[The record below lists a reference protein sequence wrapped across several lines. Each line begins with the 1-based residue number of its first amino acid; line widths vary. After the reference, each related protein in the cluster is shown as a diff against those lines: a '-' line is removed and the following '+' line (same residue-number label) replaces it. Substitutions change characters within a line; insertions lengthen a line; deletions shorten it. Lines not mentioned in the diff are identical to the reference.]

1 MMDTK
6 EAIYTRHSTRWF
18 TEQSL
23 PLETVR
29 QIVMDAGQAP
39 SWRNSQPWRVHI
51 AYGKAMERIKLD
63 HLSAAQSGQRGRSEL
78 GWAYD
83 SMWDQQSQ
91 TNQRG
96 WDHQVYDL
104 LGDDI
109 GTFGQAQSHLFNAQ
123 ALIYFTLFKGSSPW
137 SMLDLGAFTQTLLLS
152 ATARGVQS
160 IHAYELV
167 KYPAIVRAHAP
178 IGSDQLLVSGI
189 ALGFEDTHANINRLR
204 PGRAMEEQ
212 ITEIEVRSALP
223 E

>member
-1 MMDTK
+1 MDTK
-6 EAIYTRHSTRWF
+6 EAIYKRHSTRWF

-51 AYGKAMERIKLD
+51 AHGQAVQRIKLD
-63 HLSAAQSGQRGRSEL
+63 HLSAVQRGQRGRSEL

-83 SMWDQQSQ
+83 SMWDKQSH
-91 TNQRG
+91 TNQEG
-96 WDHQVYDL
+96 WDRQVYDL
-104 LGDDI
+104 LGDDV
-109 GTFGQAQSHLFNAQ
+109 GAFGQAQSRLFNAQ

-137 SMLDLGAFTQTLLLS
+137 SILDLGAFTQTLLLS

-178 IGSDQLLVSGI
+178 ISGDQILVSGI
-189 ALGFEDTHANINRLR
+189 ALGFEDTDAKINHLR
-204 PGRAMEEQ
+204 PARAIGKQ
-212 ITEIEVRSALP
+212 INDISAMGEL
-223 E
+223 